1 MTDLLG
7 FQITC
12 EEGGRNLKLSLSVKK
27 KSHLTYKSTCSKLMK
42 CKTFTVAFTCK
53 FFRNIPA
60 KTNESASHNLS

>member
-1 MTDLLG
+1 M
-7 FQITC
+7 
-12 EEGGRNLKLSLSVKK
+12 KLSLSVKK

-60 KTNESASHNLS
+60 KSNESASHNLS